1 MAEVTDLKKPLDLEQ
16 VSDYLTSLMVLKQV
30 EAENDLDPYFKHI
43 ADTETSADKAPISL
57 ISKGFTP
64 ENALEVKLLYPDV
77 WKTIHDQVKE
87 RNMKSQLVTAG
98 YSEIDIDS
106 IPDNVIQHFATVD
119 VFEEHFPDKDH
130 QKRSLIV
137 RLREGKDE
145 LFEALNSE
153 AGRKT
158 LSAVSLGISLATGGI
173 VTRLALRGGA
183 FVAAQIIQNESVQD
197 FAGKMQNRMT
207 NFMERMGVPTGV
219 IGKRLLEMKENAKH
233 VLASDTFQKYGKP
246 SLALAGIA
254 FGVMLLGEVNHD
266 KLIDLA
272 STGLNKSID
281 VASTGLDLG
290 LQGAHAAN
298 EGLKSV
304 AEFAIDAGSTGLHA
318 TGEALSTAAD
328 VTVEAGSVVAS
339 AVADSA
345 VAAYDV
351 AGDAIVAA
359 PGFIADAASTVY
371 HATGDAIVA
380 APGFVAD
387 AASTVY
393 HATGDA
399 IVAAPG
405 FVADGVSTAYHT
417 TTDALIEGGRA
428 VVDGATVAGEYVA
441 DVAVNAYDVTGHAI
455 VAGSDA
461 VVDGVKT
468 AGVYVADTAVGAYDA
483 TGDAIVSA
491 TAASRNFVADSM
503 HGLANQLNG
512 AGDYVAVNDAH
523 SNLHDAVVPA
533 GHEQL
538 VAGKSDLSTVAYNE
552 HEDIA
557 NRAPEAAAP
566 VAANP
571 AASTPVV
578 AQTDSSVVVPASNAE
593 PVVHHIEK
601 GESLWKIAKDQ
612 FEANGVHATN
622 GQIQEATKAL
632 YEANKELIG
641 SNPDLIFA
649 GKSINIDP
657 NIFEPHAV
665 TPAVSAPHVDGAIA
679 ARTPD
684 ADLAELNRLLGNNG
698 SFPSSMVVPAVPVVS
713 SADLGLTTGFEP
725 DAPQHLQMLKEALN
739 TPPNAHLPDDPKLQ
753 AQIDALLSDKP
764 QAADR
769 PGAFKAAVDK
779 ITEGRA
785 PDLEPGK

>member
-197 FAGKMQNRMT
+197 FAGKMQSRMT

-359 PGFIADAASTVY
+359 PGFIADAASTVS

-380 APGFVAD
+380 APGFIAD

-441 DVAVNAYDVTGHAI
+441 DAAVNAYDVTGHAI

-483 TGDAIVSA
+483 TGEAIASA
-491 TAASRNFVADSM
+491 TDASRNLVADSL
-503 HGLANQLNG
+503 HGVASHLNG
-512 AGDYVAVNDAH
+512 AGDYVAVNHEVVAPGDHVQMVAGNADHSATFMQDQSIADRGAAQDATVPGALAPQTAEAPVE
-523 SNLHDAVVPA
+523 SIVPA
-533 GHEQL
+533 
-538 VAGKSDLSTVAYNE
+538 ATDT
-552 HEDIA
+552 
-557 NRAPEAAAP
+557 
-566 VAANP
+566 
-571 AASTPVV
+571 AST
-578 AQTDSSVVVPASNAE
+578 

-601 GESLWKIAKDQ
+601 GESLWRIAKEQ

-632 YEANKELIG
+632 YEANKDLIG

-649 GKSINIDP
+649 GKAINIDP
-657 NIFEPHAV
+657 SIFEPHAV
-665 TPAVSAPHVDGAIA
+665 ATPVVAAPHMDGAIT
-679 ARTPD
+679 ARSPD
-684 ADLAELNRLLGNNG
+684 ADLAELNKLLGSNG
-698 SFPSSMVVPAVPVVS
+698 IFPSSMVVPGAPVVS
-713 SADLGLTTGFEP
+713 PADLGLTTGFDP
-725 DAPQHLQMLKEALN
+725 DSPQHLQLLKEALN
-739 TPPNAHLPDDPKLQ
+739 TPPNTQLPEDPKLQ
-753 AQIDALLSDKP
+753 AQIEALLSDTP
-764 QAADR
+764 HAADR

-779 ITEGRA
+779 ITDGKA
-785 PDLEPGK
+785 TDFTPGS

>member
-345 VAAYDV
+345 VAAYDA

-380 APGFVAD
+380 APGFIAD

-428 VVDGATVAGEYVA
+428 VVDSATVAGEYVA

-483 TGDAIVSA
+483 TGDMIVSA
-491 TAASRNFVADSM
+491 TDASRNFVADSL
-503 HGLANQLNG
+503 HGVAGHLNG
-512 AGDYVAVNDAH
+512 AGDYVAVNH
-523 SNLHDAVVPA
+523 EVVAP
-533 GHEQL
+533 GDHVQM
-538 VAGKSDLSTVAYNE
+538 VAGNTETPVQFDDKPNM
-552 HEDIA
+552 A
-557 NRAPEAAAP
+557 NRTPEIGDST
-566 VAANP
+566 AN
-571 AASTPVV
+571 A
-578 AQTDSSVVVPASNAE
+578 ASNAPAPAE
-593 PVVHHIEK
+593 GIVPAATPAPSVTSAHHIEK
-601 GESLWKIAKDQ
+601 GESLWKIAKEQ
-612 FEANGVHATN
+612 FEANGIHATN

-632 YEANKELIG
+632 YEANKDLIG

-649 GKSINIDP
+649 GKSINIDAA
-657 NIFEPHAV
+657 IFEPHATV
-665 TPAVSAPHVDGAIA
+665 TPVVSTPHVDGAVA
-679 ARTPD
+679 ARSPG
-684 ADLAELNRLLGNNG
+684 ADLAELNKLLGNNG
-698 SFPSSMVVPAVPVVS
+698 SFPSSMVVPAAPVVS
-713 SADLGLTTGFEP
+713 SADLGLTTGFDP
-725 DAPQHLQMLKEALN
+725 DSPQHLQLLKEALN
-739 TPPNAHLPDDPKLQ
+739 TPPNIQLPEDPKLQ
-753 AQIDALLSDKP
+753 AQIEVLLSDAP

-779 ITEGRA
+779 ISESRTG
-785 PDLEPGK
+785 DFTPGS

>member
-1 MAEVTDLKKPLDLEQ
+1 MAEVTDLKKPLDLPQ

-43 ADTETSADKAPISL
+43 ADTVGKTSADKAPISL

-77 WKTIHDQVKE
+77 WKTIHDQIND
-87 RNMKSQLVTAG
+87 RNMKSQMVTAG

-197 FAGKMQNRMT
+197 FAGKMQSRMT

-254 FGVMLLGEVNHD
+254 FGVMMLGEINHD

-298 EGLKSV
+298 EGLKSA

-318 TGEALSTAAD
+318 TGEALSTAAHA
-328 VTVEAGSVVAS
+328 TVEAGSVVAS

-345 VAAYDV
+345 VAAYDA

-380 APGFVAD
+380 APGFL
-387 AASTVY
+387 
-393 HATGDA
+393 
-399 IVAAPG
+399 
-405 FVADGVSTAYHT
+405 ADGVSTAYHT
-417 TTDALIEGGRA
+417 TTDALIDGGRA
-428 VVDGATVAGEYVA
+428 VVDGAKVAGEYVA
-441 DVAVNAYDVTGHAI
+441 DAAVNAYDVTGHAI

-483 TGDAIVSA
+483 TGEAIASA
-491 TAASRNFVADSM
+491 TDSSRNFVADSM

-512 AGDYVAVNDAH
+512 AGDYVAVNDVH
-523 SNLHDAVVPA
+523 SNVHNSIVPA
-533 GHEQL
+533 GHAEM
-538 VAGKSDLSTVAYNE
+538 VAENQAHSPLNVLDHKDAQ
-552 HEDIA
+552 
-557 NRAPEAAAP
+557 
-566 VAANP
+566 VAADSDVAVGDNNHP
-571 AASTPVV
+571 QVDGVSTTS
-578 AQTDSSVVVPASNAE
+578 AYEIKKNDNFWT
-593 PVVHHIEK
+593 ITEK
-601 GESLWKIAKDQ
+601 Q
-612 FEANGVHATN
+612 FEARGIDPTN
-622 GQIQEATKAL
+622 AQIQEASKAL
-632 YEANKELIG
+632 YEANKEIIG
-641 SNPDLIFA
+641 GNPDLIFP
-649 GKSINIDP
+649 GTKINIDP
-657 NIFEPHAV
+657 NIFEIHPAAV
-665 TPAVSAPHVDGAIA
+665 NDAASGVHHVAASVASRSA
-679 ARTPD
+679 D
-684 ADLAELNRLLGNNG
+684 ADLAELNKLLGNNG
-698 SFPSSMVVPAVPVVS
+698 SFPSSMVVPGISP
-713 SADLGLTTGFEP
+713 ADAGLTTGFDP
-725 DAPQHLQMLKEALN
+725 DPPQHLQMLKEALN
-739 TPPNAHLPDDPKLQ
+739 TSPAGHIPEDPKLQ
-753 AQIDALLSDKP
+753 AQIDTLLSDKP
-764 QAADR
+764 QIAADR
-769 PGAFKAAVDK
+769 PGSFKAAVDK
-779 ITEGRA
+779 ISEAKA
-785 PDLEPGK
+785 PELTPGS